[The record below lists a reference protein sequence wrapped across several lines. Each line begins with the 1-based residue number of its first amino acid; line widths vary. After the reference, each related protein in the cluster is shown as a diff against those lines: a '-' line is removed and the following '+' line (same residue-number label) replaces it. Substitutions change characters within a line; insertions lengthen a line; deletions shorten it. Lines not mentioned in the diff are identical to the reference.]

1 VYGRVPIEEEQVS
14 YLRGETPITPEDFDA
29 YAGDTTVL
37 SGYVDALAWETMSL
51 VLSSFTFTTLP
62 QLGSAS
68 ELAPITITS
77 PTPGAVVSSP
87 LIVEGEARGM
97 WYFEASFPVRL
108 VTDSG
113 EVLAELP
120 ATALDDWMTE
130 DFVPITV
137 SIAFA
142 PTQAT
147 SGKLIL
153 SRDNPSGLPEH
164 DASVEIPVFFQVA
177 E

>member
-1 VYGRVPIEEEQVS
+1 
-14 YLRGETPITPEDFDA
+14 
-29 YAGDTTVL
+29 
-37 SGYVDALAWETMSL
+37 M
-51 VLSSFTFTTLP
+51 P

-68 ELAPITITS
+68 ELAPITVTA
-77 PTPGAVVSSP
+77 PKPGAVVSSP
-87 LIVEGEARGM
+87 LMVEGEARGT

-113 EVLAELP
+113 EVLAQLP

-130 DFVPITV
+130 DFVPFTV
-137 SIAFA
+137 SIVFA

-164 DASVEIPVFFQVA
+164 DASVEIPVLFTA
-177 E
+177 EE